1 MRQLSLLVASIL
13 AFFIMLS
20 FFLMSQTSSIRAQPV
35 LTTDSDELA
44 AQAGGLSLD
53 LLEADAKH
61 LNPITPALTQ
71 GQAIMPHLNNETIK
85 FYLWSVVGLTG
96 F

>member
-1 MRQLSLLVASIL
+1 
-13 AFFIMLS
+13 MLS

-61 LNPITPALTQ
+61 LIPPALTQ

-85 FYLWSVVGLTG
+85 YRL
-96 F
+96 

>member
-1 MRQLSLLVASIL
+1 MRQLSLLVATIL

-20 FFLMSQTSSIRAQPV
+20 FFLMSQTSSLRAQPV
-35 LTTDSDELA
+35 LTTDSAELA

-61 LNPITPALTQ
+61 LITPALTQ

-85 FYLWSVVGLTG
+85 YQL
-96 F
+96 